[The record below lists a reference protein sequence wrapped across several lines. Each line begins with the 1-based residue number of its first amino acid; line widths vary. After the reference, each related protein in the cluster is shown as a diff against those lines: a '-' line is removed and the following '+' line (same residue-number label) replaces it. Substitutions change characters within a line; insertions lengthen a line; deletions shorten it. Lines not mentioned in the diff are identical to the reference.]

1 MRQIGHKN
9 YVPQVPQMRYKFEVH
24 LGYKWG
30 AEVNLLVKDRDTGFL
45 CTPNRVQK
53 LCTPNGVQ
61 MGYKMGYKMGCRNK
75 T

>member
-1 MRQIGHKN
+1 MHQIGHKN

-45 CTPNRVQK
+45 CTPK
-53 LCTPNGVQ
+53 WGTKTMYPKWGTNGVQ
-61 MGYKMGYKMGCRNK
+61 NGVQNGV
-75 T
+75 

>member
-1 MRQIGHKN
+1 MCPKWGTKTM
-9 YVPQVPQMRYKFEVH
+9 YPKW
-24 LGYKWG
+24 GTKWGTKWG

-45 CTPNRVQK
+45 CTPNGVQK

>member
-1 MRQIGHKN
+1 MRYIN

-30 AEVNLLVKDRDTGFL
+30 AEVNLLVKDRDTGFV
-45 CTPNRVQK
+45 CTPNGVQK

-61 MGYKMGYKMGCRNK
+61 NGVQNGVLK
-75 T
+75 

>member
-1 MRQIGHKN
+1 
-9 YVPQVPQMRYKFEVH
+9 MRYIW
-24 LGYKWG
+24 GTKWG
-30 AEVNLLVKDRDTGFL
+30 AEVNLLVKDRDTGFV
-45 CTPNRVQK
+45 CTPNGVQK